1 MDYYQKLA
9 IIISASAVVVIAL
22 IIGTVLFLKRKNKNK
37 KIEEFPELLVAL
49 GGKENITKVTQKGS
63 RVSVLVDN
71 KKSID
76 KEKVK
81 EQGVETI
88 VISNKKVTMVV
99 GSRKSILMY
108 NYLNEQVNL

>member
-1 MDYYQKLA
+1 MDYYQNLA
-9 IIISASAVVVIAL
+9 IIISAIVAIVIAVGIMA
-22 IIGTVLFLKRKNKNK
+22 IILLKRKKKNK
-37 KIEEFPELLVAL
+37 KVEEFPELLIAL
-49 GGKENITKVTQKGS
+49 GGKENISKVSQKGS
-63 RVSVLVDN
+63 RVSVIVDN
-71 KKSID
+71 KKIID
-76 KEKVK
+76 KDKVK